1 MHVARP
7 AALVPGSS
15 PGSPP
20 GSRCGADAARTGRD
34 HLAAALDHYRGRIA
48 VLSSFG
54 ADAAVL
60 LALVAEIDR
69 HTPVLFLQ
77 TGRHFAQTLAYR
89 ESLAA
94 FLGLSD
100 VRDVTPA
107 GLSRSGEVADDGAG
121 NLWFFDPDAC
131 CALRKTRPLEAAL
144 AGFDAWVTGRKR
156 HQAATRQALPFV
168 ETDGPRC
175 KINPLA
181 DWTAGRI
188 AAEFARRGLPKHP
201 LVAQG
206 YASIGCEPCTRPV
219 TDGED
224 SRAGRWSHSVKV
236 ECGIHH
242 STNRLPLPRR
252 QVGPGAE

>member
-1 MHVARP
+1 M
-7 AALVPGSS
+7 
-15 PGSPP
+15 
-20 GSRCGADAARTGRD
+20 
-34 HLAAALDHYRGRIA
+34 YQGRIA

-77 TGRHFAQTLAYR
+77 TGRHFPQTLAYR
-89 ESLAA
+89 ASLAA
-94 FLGLSD
+94 FLGLTD
-100 VRDVTPA
+100 VRDVTPT
-107 GLSRSGEVADDGAG
+107 GMTQTGEAKDDPTG

-131 CALRKTRPLEAAL
+131 CALRKVRPLAAAL

-156 HQAATRQALPFV
+156 HQAATRETLPFV
-168 ETDGPRC
+168 ETDGARC

-181 DWTAGRI
+181 DWTAERI
-188 AAEFARRGLPKHP
+188 AAEFVRRGLPPHP
-201 LVAQG
+201 LVAAG

-219 TDGED
+219 ADGED

-236 ECGIHH
+236 ECGIH
-242 STNRLPLPRR
+242 LPPRR
-252 QVGPGAE
+252 ASPKPPQAG